1 MIFATWS
8 NHHVPANVP
17 GEGRRDNFGRNE
29 HALGIYDAANWP
41 GVTRL
46 PDGGAQLGQRSDWE
60 ASWRV
65 GFKAN
70 PRAS

>member
-1 MIFATWS
+1 MTFATRS

-17 GEGRRDNFGRNE
+17 GEDRRDIFGQNE
-29 HALGIYDAANWP
+29 LAPGIYDAANWP
-41 GVTRL
+41 GVTRS

-60 ASWRV
+60 ANWRV
-65 GFKAN
+65 EFKAN